1 VKTMKK
7 THATKSRANKV
18 NDMLPEY
25 HFDYRKARPNR
36 FIERIDKSRRVII
49 LDSDVSKIFEN
60 SESVNSVLRALIAA
74 MPKSVEAKTSR
85 KPLRE

>member
-1 VKTMKK
+1 MKK
-7 THATKSRANKV
+7 TQVTKPRTNKV

-25 HFDYRKARPNR
+25 NFDYRQARPNR
-36 FIERIDKSRRVII
+36 FIERIDQSRRVII
-49 LDSDVSKIFEN
+49 LDSDISKIFEN

-85 KPLRE
+85 KRL